1 MATENPIEQY
11 IAIIHNR
18 QQNPLPVD
26 VHGEK
31 HHIIPKACGGSDVEW
46 NVIRL
51 TTLEHIR
58 CHRLLKSI
66 YADGP
71 FHRSMCWAYK
81 CLVTTRDGIELTEEE
96 AAEARNGL
104 CHGEET
110 RVKISKARKGKP
122 TRVGFHHSEE
132 TKQKNREAHLG
143 KTHPGYTKGMH
154 WHWSE
159 ESKQKVRGKPSNSLG
174 YKHTEESR
182 AKMREAA
189 AKRTGPGPNAGKKM
203 SEEQKR
209 KISESVKAAK
219 AKRRVA

>member
-1 MATENPIEQY
+1 MTPIEEY
-11 IAIIHNR
+11 NSIIHLR
-18 QQNPLPVD
+18 QQNPLPKD
-26 VHGEK
+26 EHGEN
-31 HHIIPKACGGSDVEW
+31 HHIIPKSCGGPLKEKW
-46 NVIRL
+46 NIVRL
-51 TTLEHIR
+51 TTLEHIV

-66 YADGP
+66 YVDGP

-81 CLVTTRDGIELTEEE
+81 SLVTTRDGIELTEEE

-104 CHGEET
+104 
-110 RVKISKARKGKP
+110 
-122 TRVGFHHSEE
+122 HHSEE
-132 TKQKNREAHLG
+132 SKQKNREAHLG

-159 ESKQKVRGKPSNSLG
+159 ESKHKVRGKPSNALG

-182 AKMREAA
+182 TKMREAA